1 MGLAF
6 TFKNNFKNPKKKIVW
21 ETIFIFE
28 IFYKK
33 IIKSNV

>member
-6 TFKNNFKNPKKKIVW
+6 TFKNNFKNPKKIVW

-33 IIKSNV
+33 IIKSNI